1 MRYLSC
7 RKCVLTLFFWLVLA
21 LPFLFRQQMPALF
34 IRNDTE
40 SMPLGFY
47 VFLPDRP
54 VRTGDTVVI
63 TPPQEL
69 WQLANDRGWT
79 SGERYWLKEVAAVA
93 GDSYT
98 ITDTGISIN
107 GRYAGAVAAV
117 DRQGQA
123 LPQLRGTFQ
132 VKPGYFLP
140 LATYRPSSFDG
151 RYFGEL
157 PLSAVH
163 KRAYPF
169 FTMKLVEVFY

>member
-1 MRYLSC
+1 MKRMSR
-7 RKCVLTLFFWLVLA
+7 RKCILTFLFWLVLA
-21 LPFLFRQQMPALF
+21 LPFLFRQQMPGLF

-47 VFLPDRP
+47 VILPDQP
-54 VRTGDTVVI
+54 IKAGDSVVF

-79 SGERYWLKEVAAVA
+79 NGERYWLKEVAAVE
-93 GDSYT
+93 GDPYT
-98 ITDTGISIN
+98 ITDTAIYVN
-107 GRYAGAVAAV
+107 DRYVGTIANT
-117 DRQGQA
+117 DQQEKP
-123 LPQLRGTFQ
+123 LPQLRGIFQ

-157 PLSAVH
+157 PLTAVH
-163 KRAYPF
+163 KRVYPL
-169 FTMKLVEVFY
+169 FTMKLLEVFY